1 MSRAKYLRAKGL
13 LHCLY
18 AKHAP
23 AAVLRRAEALVH
35 RMSNAAFTEA

>member
-23 AAVLRRAEALVH
+23 AAVLHRAEALV
-35 RMSNAAFTEA
+35 RRIKEAA